1 MNAGMDRSR
10 LLFKDVQA
18 RFNLRSGR
26 FQCRFKLGSNFW
38 RADQGLLRRTLL
50 PYCQRQGGHGTHK
63 LRRLSASSSRQDGM
77 RDRCDYSGRSG
88 FGGLRGRHFAC
99 GFSWSFSG
107 CRVHRPRL
115 SGRSI
120 AIGIDALNAD
130 SAPCRADN
138 TQTCRICR
146 SLEAALPLPANLA
159 RLLTVRRHP
168 THTESQIPFSQA
180 ERRLLSC
187 AKADTCNQCH
197 VMHQEPPEPT
207 DIRTLPPPPS
217 NPTSTSSSSTPAN
230 LPTPTHSRPP
240 KPRKSPPF
248 LKPSTCPSRKKA
260 ARNRIP
266 TPFTAHCHPAYQVS
280 IITEDTPPLTKLCVS
295 SVTYPPLARHIPAS

>member
-50 PYCQRQGGHGTHK
+50 PYCQRQGGHGTHQ

-146 SLEAALPLPANLA
+146 SLEAPLPLPSNPA
-159 RLLTVRRHP
+159 RLLTVRCQP
-168 THTESQIPFSQA
+168 AHTESQTPFSQA

-187 AKADTCNQCH
+187 AKAGTCNQCH
-197 VMHQEPPEPT
+197 TITP
-207 DIRTLPPPPS
+207 RTARTNRHP
-217 NPTSTSSSSTPAN
+217 NAAATSLESDLDLIILDARQ
-230 LPTPTHSRPP
+230 PTHATPSATA
-240 KPRKSPPF
+240 KTPR
-248 LKPSTCPSRKKA
+248 
-260 ARNRIP
+260 N
-266 TPFTAHCHPAYQVS
+266 
-280 IITEDTPPLTKLCVS
+280 PLQ
-295 SVTYPPLARHIPAS
+295 P